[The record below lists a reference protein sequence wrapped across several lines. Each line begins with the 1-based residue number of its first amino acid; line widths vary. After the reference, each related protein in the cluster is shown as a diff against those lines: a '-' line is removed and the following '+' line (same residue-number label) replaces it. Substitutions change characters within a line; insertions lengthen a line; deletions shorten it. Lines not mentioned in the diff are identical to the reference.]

1 MTTTSI
7 RPSAARPASA
17 PKRRQAAQLRQQRF
31 WARLVTGVLIGVVF
45 LAPVLYV
52 AMISFETPT
61 HFLTHPMTPP
71 TSADLS
77 NFAQAWTGA
86 DLAHEL
92 INTVI
97 YSVVA
102 SGLSTVLA
110 LLIAFPL
117 ARQLVRGHRQLYT
130 LMVVGLFLPLAYI
143 PLFIEARMLHLYNN
157 MPGYILLHV
166 GFGPNLPLGVVL
178 IYAFV
183 LAIPK
188 ELDEAAWVDGTGYL
202 TYLFRVIVPLTRPA
216 LLISFLYGMLQVWN
230 DIIGPVVLL
239 AGTSTNLFP
248 ITRGIYNFY
257 GLNESAYVI
266 FAAAVTIASLP
277 LVVVFAGTQ
286 RQLIRA
292 AVAGS
297 VKG

>member
-1 MTTTSI
+1 MTTTSL
-7 RPSAARPASA
+7 RPASRPTA
-17 PKRRQAAQLRQQRF
+17 TQRRRQASLLRQQRF
-31 WARLVTGVLIGVVF
+31 WARLVTGLLIAVVF

-52 AMISFETPT
+52 AMISFETPQ

-71 TSADLS
+71 SSADLH
-77 NFAQAWTGA
+77 NFSTAWTQA
-86 DLAHEL
+86 DLATEL

-102 SGLSTVLA
+102 SALSTMLA

-117 ARQLVRGHRQLYT
+117 ARKLVRGHRQLYT
-130 LMVVGLFLPLAYI
+130 LLVVGLFLPLAYI
-143 PLFIEARMLHLYNN
+143 PLFIEARMLDLYNN
-157 MPGYILLHV
+157 MPGYIILHV

-183 LAIPK
+183 QAVPA
-188 ELDEAAWVDGTGYL
+188 ELDEAAWLEGTGYL
-202 TYLFRVIVPLTRPA
+202 TYLFRVIIPLTRPA

-239 AGTSTNLFP
+239 SGTSANLFP
-248 ITRGIYNFY
+248 ITRGIFNFY
-257 GLNESAYVI
+257 GLNESDYVI

-277 LVVVFAGTQ
+277 LVVVFAATQ

-292 AVAGS
+292 RFLGS
-297 VKG
+297 LKG

>member
-1 MTTTSI
+1 MTTTSL
-7 RPSAARPASA
+7 RPASRPA
-17 PKRRQAAQLRQQRF
+17 TTQKRRRASPVRRLRF
-31 WARLVTGVLIGVVF
+31 WARLVTGLLIAVVF

-52 AMISFETPT
+52 AMISFETPS

-71 TSADLS
+71 TSADLN
-77 NFAQAWTGA
+77 NFAQAWTQA
-86 DLAHEL
+86 DLAREL

-102 SGLSTVLA
+102 AGLSTVLA

-117 ARQLVRGHRQLYT
+117 ARNLVRGHRSLYT
-130 LMVVGLFLPLAYI
+130 LLVIGLFLPLAYI
-143 PLFIEARMLHLYNN
+143 PLFIEARMLNLYNN
-157 MPGYILLHV
+157 MPGYIILHIEP
-166 GFGPNLPLGVVL
+166 GMPLAVVL
-178 IYAFV
+178 LYAFI

-216 LLISFLYGMLQVWN
+216 LLIGFLYAMLQVWN

-239 AGTSTNLFP
+239 AGTSANLFP
-248 ITRGIYNFY
+248 VTRGIFYFY
-257 GLNESAYVI
+257 GLNESDYVI

-277 LVVVFAGTQ
+277 LVIIFAGTQ

>member
-1 MTTTSI
+1 MTATSL
-7 RPSAARPASA
+7 RQASRPASA
-17 PKRRQAAQLRQQRF
+17 QQPRQVALLRRRRF
-31 WARLVTGVLIGVVF
+31 WARLVTGLLIAVVF

-52 AMISFETPT
+52 AMISFETPA

-71 TSADLS
+71 ASADLS
-77 NFAQAWTGA
+77 NFSQAWTGA
-86 DLAHEL
+86 DLAREL

-102 SGLSTVLA
+102 SGASTVLA

-117 ARQLVRGHRQLYT
+117 ARRLVRGHRQLYT
-130 LMVVGLFLPLAYI
+130 LLVAGLFLPLAYI
-143 PLFIEARMLHLYNN
+143 PLFIEARMLHMYNN
-157 MPGYILLHV
+157 TPGYIILHV
-166 GFGPNLPLGVVL
+166 GFGPSLPLGVVL
-178 IYAFV
+178 LYAFI
-183 LAIPK
+183 LAVPK

-202 TYLFRVIVPLTRPA
+202 TYLLRVIVPLTRPA

-239 AGTSTNLFP
+239 AGTSANLFP
-248 ITRGIYNFY
+248 VTRGIYNFY
-257 GLNESAYVI
+257 GLNESAYTI
-266 FAAAVTIASLP
+266 FAAAVAIASLP
-277 LVVVFAGTQ
+277 LIVLFAGTQ
-286 RQLIRA
+286 RQLVRA

>member
-1 MTTTSI
+1 MTVTSL
-7 RPSAARPASA
+7 RPASPPA
-17 PKRRQAAQLRQQRF
+17 SAERRRQAVLLLRGKRF
-31 WARLVTGVLIGVVF
+31 WARLVTGLLIAVVF
-45 LAPVLYV
+45 LAPALYV
-52 AMISFETPT
+52 VMIAFETPA
-61 HFLTHPMTPP
+61 HFLRSPMTPP
-71 TSADLS
+71 TSLDLS

-86 DLAHEL
+86 DLAREL

-102 SGLSTVLA
+102 SGLSTALA

-117 ARQLVRGHRQLYT
+117 ARKLVRGHRPLYT
-130 LMVVGLFLPLAYI
+130 MLVIGLFLPLAYI
-143 PLFIEARMLHLYNN
+143 PLFIEARMLGLYNN

-166 GFGPNLPLGVVL
+166 EPGLPLGVVL
-178 IYAFV
+178 LYAFV
-183 LAIPK
+183 LAVPA
-188 ELDEAAWVDGTGYL
+188 ELDEAAWLDGTGYL
-202 TYLFRVIVPLTRPA
+202 SYLLRVIVPLTRPA

-248 ITRGIYNFY
+248 VTRGIYNFY
-257 GLNESAYVI
+257 GLNESAYTI
-266 FAAAVTIASLP
+266 FAAAVAIASLP
-277 LVVVFAGTQ
+277 LLVLFAGTQ

-292 AVAGS
+292 AITGS

>member
-1 MTTTSI
+1 
-7 RPSAARPASA
+7 
-17 PKRRQAAQLRQQRF
+17 
-31 WARLVTGVLIGVVF
+31 
-45 LAPVLYV
+45 
-52 AMISFETPT
+52 
-61 HFLTHPMTPP
+61 MTPP

-143 PLFIEARMLHLYNN
+143 PLFIEARMLHMYNN
-157 MPGYILLHV
+157 VPGYILLHV

>member
-1 MTTTSI
+1 MTTTSL
-7 RPSAARPASA
+7 RPASRPA
-17 PKRRQAAQLRQQRF
+17 TTQQRRQAAQQRRQRF
-31 WARLVTGVLIGVVF
+31 WARLVTGLLIAAVF
-45 LAPVLYV
+45 LGPVLYV
-52 AMISFETPT
+52 AMISFESPS

-71 TSADLS
+71 SSADLG
-77 NFAQAWTGA
+77 NFSQAWTGA
-86 DLAHEL
+86 DLAREL

-102 SGLSTVLA
+102 SALSTVLA

-117 ARQLVRGHRQLYT
+117 ARRLVRGHRQLYT
-130 LMVVGLFLPLAYI
+130 LLVVGLFLPLAYI
-143 PLFIEARMLHLYNN
+143 PLFVEARMLDLYNN
-157 MPGYILLHV
+157 VPGYIIVHV

-178 IYAFV
+178 LYAFI
-183 LAIPK
+183 LAIPR

-239 AGTSTNLFP
+239 AGTSANLFP
-248 ITRGIYNFY
+248 ITRGIFNFY
-257 GLNESAYVI
+257 GLNESDYVI

-277 LVVVFAGTQ
+277 LVVLFAGTQ

>member
-1 MTTTSI
+1 MTTTSL
-7 RPSAARPASA
+7 RPASRPA
-17 PKRRQAAQLRQQRF
+17 ATQKRRQASVLRQQKF
-31 WARLVTGVLIGVVF
+31 WARLVTGLLLVVVF

-52 AMISFETPT
+52 AMISFETPQ

-71 TSADLS
+71 SSADLS
-77 NFAQAWTGA
+77 NFSTAWTQA
-86 DLAHEL
+86 DLAREL

-97 YSVVA
+97 YSVA
-102 SGLSTVLA
+102 AAGLSTVLA

-117 ARQLVRGHRQLYT
+117 ARKLVRGHRPLYT
-130 LMVVGLFLPLAYI
+130 LLVVGLFLPLAYI
-143 PLFIEARMLHLYNN
+143 PLFIEARDLGLYNN
-157 MPGYILLHV
+157 MLGYIILHIEP
-166 GFGPNLPLGVVL
+166 GMPLAVVL
-178 IYAFV
+178 LYAFI

-202 TYLFRVIVPLTRPA
+202 TYLFRVVVPLTRPA
-216 LLISFLYGMLQVWN
+216 LLIGFLYAMLQVWN

-239 AGTSTNLFP
+239 AGTSANLFP

-257 GLNESAYVI
+257 GLNESDYVI

-277 LVVVFAGTQ
+277 LVIVFASTQ

>member
-1 MTTTSI
+1 MTATSL
-7 RPSAARPASA
+7 RPTGRPMSTQQ
-17 PKRRQAAQLRQQRF
+17 RRQVSKLRQQRF
-31 WARLVTGVLIGVVF
+31 WARLATGLLIAVVF
-45 LAPVLYV
+45 VGPVLYV
-52 AMISFETPT
+52 VMISFETPA
-61 HFLTHPMTPP
+61 HFLTQPMTPP
-71 TSADLS
+71 ASADLS
-77 NFAQAWTGA
+77 NFSQAWTGA
-86 DLAHEL
+86 DLAREL

-117 ARQLVRGHRQLYT
+117 ARRLVRGHRQLYT
-130 LMVVGLFLPLAYI
+130 LLVVGLFLPLAYI
-143 PLFIEARMLHLYNN
+143 PLFIEARMLDLYNN
-157 MPGYILLHV
+157 MPGYIILHV

-178 IYAFV
+178 IYAFIS
-183 LAIPK
+183 AIPE

-202 TYLFRVIVPLTRPA
+202 TYVFRVIVPLTRPA

-239 AGTSTNLFP
+239 AGTSANLFP

-257 GLNESAYVI
+257 GLNESDYVV

-277 LVVVFAGTQ
+277 LVVLFAGTQ
-286 RQLIRA
+286 RQLVRA
-292 AVAGS
+292 AIAGS

>member
-1 MTTTSI
+1 MTTTSL
-7 RPSAARPASA
+7 RPASRPA
-17 PKRRQAAQLRQQRF
+17 TTQKRRPASPLRRLRF
-31 WARLVTGVLIGVVF
+31 WARLVTGLLIAVVF

-52 AMISFETPT
+52 AMISFETPS
-61 HFLTHPMTPP
+61 HFLTQPMTPP
-71 TSADLS
+71 TSADLN
-77 NFAQAWTGA
+77 NFSQAWTQA
-86 DLAHEL
+86 DLAREL

-102 SGLSTVLA
+102 AGLSTVLA

-117 ARQLVRGHRQLYT
+117 ARQLVRGHRSLYT
-130 LMVVGLFLPLAYI
+130 LLVIGLFLPLAYI
-143 PLFIEARMLHLYNN
+143 PLFIEARMLNLYNN
-157 MPGYILLHV
+157 MPGYIILHIEP
-166 GFGPNLPLGVVL
+166 GMPLAVVL
-178 IYAFV
+178 LYAFI

-216 LLISFLYGMLQVWN
+216 LLIGFLYAMLQVWN

-239 AGTSTNLFP
+239 AGTSANLFP
-248 ITRGIYNFY
+248 VTRGIFYFY
-257 GLNESAYVI
+257 GLNESDYVI

-277 LVVVFAGTQ
+277 LVIIFAGTQ

-292 AVAGS
+292 AVTGS

>member
-1 MTTTSI
+1 MTATSL
-7 RPSAARPASA
+7 RPASR
-17 PKRRQAAQLRQQRF
+17 PSTTQQRRQRSMLRRQVF
-31 WARLVTGVLIGVVF
+31 WARVVTGLLIAVVF

-52 AMISFETPT
+52 AMISFETPA

-71 TSADLS
+71 ASADLS
-77 NFAQAWTGA
+77 NFSQAWTGA
-86 DLAHEL
+86 DLAREL
-92 INTVI
+92 INTVV
-97 YSVVA
+97 YSVLA
-102 SGLSTVLA
+102 SALSTMLA

-117 ARQLVRGHRQLYT
+117 ARELVRGHRQLYT
-130 LMVVGLFLPLAYI
+130 LLVVGLFLPLAYI
-143 PLFIEARMLHLYNN
+143 PLFIEARMLDMYNN
-157 MPGYILLHV
+157 MPGYIILHV

-178 IYAFV
+178 VYAFV
-183 LAIPK
+183 QAIPK

-202 TYLFRVIVPLTRPA
+202 TYLFRVVVPLTRPA

-248 ITRGIYNFY
+248 ITRGIFNFY
-257 GLNESAYVI
+257 GLNESDYVI
-266 FAAAVTIASLP
+266 FGAAVTIASLP
-277 LVVVFAGTQ
+277 LVIVFAATQ

-292 AVAGS
+292 RFLGS